1 LRITIIELKSNYA
14 TVDGSHP
21 ALMTMMPVTCDGW
34 TFCDAP
40 APKFALVPA
49 IDPVAAEVDGG
60 EVVDNPSE
68 SIIVRRLR
76 CT

>member
-1 LRITIIELKSNYA
+1 LRIAITELKSNCA
-14 TVDGSHP
+14 TVDGNSPGPDDHDVGNLRWL
-21 ALMTMMPVTCDGW
+21 A
-34 TFCDAP
+34 FCDATP
-40 APKFALVPA
+40 PKFASVPA

-60 EVVDNPSE
+60 EVADNPSE